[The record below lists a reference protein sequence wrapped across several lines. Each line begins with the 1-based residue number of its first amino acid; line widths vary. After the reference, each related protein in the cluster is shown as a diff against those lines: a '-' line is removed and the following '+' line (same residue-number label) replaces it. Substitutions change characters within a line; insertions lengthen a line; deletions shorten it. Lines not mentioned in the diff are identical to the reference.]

1 MIDFHNHILPN
12 VDDGSKSLEMSL
24 NMLREAER
32 QGITDVINTVH
43 FQHPKVEGMDISFE
57 RIIQEIENLQK
68 SAIENNINVKIHNGA
83 EVFYLP
89 NLTEIKSDPLTVFG
103 HGKYM
108 LIEFQTYLLPPGYD
122 DELYRLLMSGTTPII
137 AHPERYRPIQ
147 NDINIVEKLINSGC
161 LMQIDAGSLLGQ
173 FGKDCKKTAETM
185 LQRNMV
191 HLIGSDAHNNKKRD
205 FCLAPAVEIAREIVG
220 DNVDILVNDNPRKVI
235 SGRNIIPFEM
245 NEPYTPSNFI
255 SKLFNKIKGLNN

>member
-173 FGKDCKKTAETM
+173 FGKDCKKSAETM

-191 HLIGSDAHNNKKRD
+191 HFMGSDSHNDGKRNFCLESAAKMCEELIGDMTT
-205 FCLAPAVEIAREIVG
+205 LLIY
-220 DNVDILVNDNPRKVI
+220 DNPQKLLVGEKI
-235 SGRNIIPFEM
+235 EPFEIIDIKD
-245 NEPYTPSNFI
+245 NTSFI
-255 SKLFNKIKGLNN
+255 NKMFN